1 MATTAAIIGA
11 ASLLGAGLSS
21 AGAASANNRQ
31 GQLSYAIEQQRLQ
44 DARQNQQYQQAL
56 TAMAMN
62 QAQAGYTDAQGSTV
76 TYDPATNTWKT
87 TLGPQAQA
95 QQSASTAADIARNT
109 TDARRAQQANEQA
122 LIAAAAARPGA
133 EAARMRAEQYQPIQ
147 ARDLA
152 GLLETRAATASGDQ
166 QRAALQDILR
176 QYARTGTS
184 AAPVITQMQSQRA
197 RDLQDSIIQS
207 RIAAMTGTDQINA
220 QRQQALNADAAAKGA
235 LTTPNLQYAG
245 ITGSNPNAALAA
257 LTADRARNATIAAAY
272 GGSNVNKAAELGGA
286 ASGAT
291 AGAVPNT
298 NLGATGMIGAG
309 NTISG
314 LAGNRNFTDALT
326 KMFAPTN
333 AKPTST
339 LMGGGFGEEILPGP
353 GTFG

>member
-1 MATTAAIIGA
+1 
-11 ASLLGAGLSS
+11 
-21 AGAASANNRQ
+21 
-31 GQLSYAIEQQRLQ
+31 
-44 DARQNQQYQQAL
+44 
-56 TAMAMN
+56 MAMN
-62 QAQAGYTDAQGSTV
+62 QAQAGFTDAQGSTV

-286 ASGAT
+286 ASG
-291 AGAVPNT
+291 
-298 NLGATGMIGAG
+298 
-309 NTISG
+309 
-314 LAGNRNFTDALT
+314 
-326 KMFAPTN
+326 
-333 AKPTST
+333 
-339 LMGGGFGEEILPGP
+339 
-353 GTFG
+353 